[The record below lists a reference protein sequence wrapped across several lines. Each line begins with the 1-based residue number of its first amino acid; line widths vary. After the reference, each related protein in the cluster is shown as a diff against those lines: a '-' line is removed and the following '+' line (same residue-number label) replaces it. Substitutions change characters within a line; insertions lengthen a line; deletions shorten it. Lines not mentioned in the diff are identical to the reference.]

1 MLQHLQSNNLVSRS
15 QHGFLP
21 GRSCITNMLT
31 LMDSLTQAYDDG
43 QISEAVFIDFSK
55 AFDSVPHTPLLH
67 KLKAYGFEGKLWT
80 FLKNF
85 LSERSFSVKVSSAL
99 SSSSSVSSGV
109 PQGSVLGP
117 LLFLIYVNDLPE
129 ILSVPTLMYADDVTI
144 WSTSP
149 PQLQASIDAAKRWSL
164 DWGLPINDDKCAHMS
179 FGASACTFNILGGQ
193 QLPKTTQQKVLGFWI
208 SDNLSL
214 SYHHQKASKAAFCVL
229 KMLHRSFPIMGK
241 EDFQFLYSTYIRP
254 ILEYGSQIAHT
265 GLIRDRDCLERVQR
279 RGTKLVKGFSDLP
292 YSARLAELNLYP
304 LESRRIRGDL
314 MLLFHLF
321 QTGDVHDFF
330 TLTAQKHLR
339 GHDKK
344 LILPHCRTRIRHNFF
359 TLRVISTW
367 NALPEEIVHSPS
379 KTTFKRLLDSYLG
392 LKT

>member
-1 MLQHLQSNNLVSRS
+1 M
-15 QHGFLP
+15 
-21 GRSCITNMLT
+21 
-31 LMDSLTQAYDDG
+31 
-43 QISEAVFIDFSK
+43 
-55 AFDSVPHTPLLH
+55 
-67 KLKAYGFEGKLWT
+67 EGKLWT

-85 LSERSFSVKVSSAL
+85 LSEQSFSVEASFAL

-117 LLFLIYVNDLPE
+117 FLFLIYVNDLPE

-149 PQLQASIDAAKRWSL
+149 TQLQASIDAAMRWSL
-164 DWGLPINDDKCAHMS
+164 DWGIPINDDKCAHMS
-179 FGASACTFNILGGQ
+179 FGAPACTFNILGGH
-193 QLPKTTQQKVLGFWI
+193 QLPWTTQQRVLGFWI
-208 SDNLSL
+208 SDYLSL

-265 GLIRDRDCLERVQR
+265 GPIRDRECLERVQIL
-279 RGTKLVKGFSDLP
+279 GTKLIKGLSDLP
-292 YSARLAELNLYP
+292 YSARLAVLNLYS
-304 LESRRIRGDL
+304 LWSHRIRGDL
-314 MLLFHLF
+314 MLPFHLF

-330 TLTAQKHLR
+330 TLTAQKHLS

-359 TLRVISTW
+359 TLRAISTW

-379 KTTFKRLLDSYLG
+379 KTSFKRPLDSYLG